1 MKIIVLIFVI
11 SHHQALSQFNWPGF
25 SSPILQIP
33 APIQINLPTVPSTPF
48 TVGPAS
54 LRIFDQFFNFSAPN
68 PIVEHF
74 NLTCFNLTEH
84 FSNLFNVSNWH
95 NFLLPEA
102 RSDVNISSIP
112 QSIRKTLLD
121 ALAQF
126 EKSTNATLV
135 RGVSRVQDSFARLN
149 ETASS
154 IITMVESVTTKSIE
168 DIENNINQLNATV
181 QRCVRANVSQFE
193 DILTAARE
201 ESETCIND
209 KVEGG
214 EAIIEE
220 GQANIIAAIY
230 GARNLSAT
238 IQQCSAPDIKDHFF
252 FGAVGC
258 YTSAIVNIRRDTLLL
273 PLQMTKRFGEID
285 AYISST
291 RAEVI
296 RCTTSVV
303 ETIAEQSLG
312 VSGTIATC
320 LLEKEPENVSQWIV
334 L

>member
-1 MKIIVLIFVI
+1 M
-11 SHHQALSQFNWPGF
+11 LSQFNWPGF
-25 SSPILQIP
+25 ISPTRQIP
-33 APIQINLPTVPSTPF
+33 APHQINLPTTPI

-54 LRIFDQFFNFSAPN
+54 QRIFDQLFNFSAPN
-68 PIVEHF
+68 PISDHF
-74 NLTCFNLTEH
+74 NFTGLNFVEH
-84 FSNLFNVSNWH
+84 FSNFLNVSNWQ
-95 NFLLPEA
+95 NFFLPEP

-112 QSIRKTLLD
+112 QSIRKTLLG

-126 EKSTNATLV
+126 EKSTNATFV
-135 RGVSRVQDSFARLN
+135 RGVSRVQDSFAQLN

-168 DIENNINQLNATV
+168 DIENNISQLNATV
-181 QRCVRANVSQFE
+181 QRCVRANVSQYE
-193 DILTAARE
+193 DILTAARD
-201 ESETCIND
+201 ESETCINN

-220 GQANIIAAIY
+220 GQSNMIATIN
-230 GARNLSAT
+230 GAQNLSAT

-252 FGAVGC
+252 FGVVGC
-258 YTSAIVNIRRDTLLL
+258 YTSAIINIRRETILL

-285 AYISST
+285 SYISST

-320 LLEKEPENVSQWIV
+320 LLEKDPENVSQWNIFEV
-334 L
+334 FDTQ